1 MVSNIP
7 NLQPTSTTNAMVQV
21 TFEIDNVALEPRE
34 SFRLTLD
41 PVNLISNPQTAGEIF
56 INTIDLTIIDSDGK
70 FKRRSGEGGFSV
82 PVDGH
87 FTCSI

>member
-34 SFRLTLD
+34 SFQLTLD

-56 INTIDLTIIDSDGK
+56 INTIDVTIIDSDGK
-70 FKRRSGEGGFSV
+70 FK
-82 PVDGH
+82 
-87 FTCSI
+87 

>member
-41 PVNLISNPQTAGEIF
+41 PVNRISNPQTAGESF
-56 INTIDLTIIDSDGK
+56 INTIDGTIIDSDGK
-70 FKRRSGEGGFSV
+70 FK
-82 PVDGH
+82 
-87 FTCSI
+87 

>member
-34 SFRLTLD
+34 SFQLRLD
-41 PVNLISNPQTAGEIF
+41 PANLISRPQTAAEIF
-56 INTIDLTIIDSDGK
+56 MDNIDLTIIDSDGK
-70 FKRRSGEGGFSV
+70 FK
-82 PVDGH
+82 
-87 FTCSI
+87 